1 MFAERLRRG
10 TPTPP
15 LVAVIEPVEPD
26 LLRAFIAHYRDT
38 VQVREF
44 HLGFHFT
51 EDAPASVRE
60 ELISV
65 CEELIG
71 PPVVISR
78 GPWHETVHSEL
89 RDHLRARAGAGW
101 HVIADVDEFHDYPV
115 PLTELIDAAE
125 NAGSPIVGG
134 LLLDRVSEDGSM
146 RPWSAEKGLDQSY
159 PLGGYLTPGL
169 MGGNPGKIVAAHS
182 SVRLGLGSHRSLDE
196 SPVNRPLVP
205 VHHFTW
211 RAGVLED
218 LRRRVAKYTTGEWRE
233 TGPWIRNEVSAL
245 LRHVESRDNRIDV
258 ADKRFGLRPTAFG
271 EIPEGWDEDSVKLL
285 DDAMGVCDED
295 TWSTVQAP
303 IPNS

>member
-146 RPWSAEKGLDQSY
+146 RPWSPEKGLDQSY

-196 SPVNRPLVP
+196 FPVNRPLVP
-205 VHHFTW
+205 GSWRTGDVGSPNPRPGSGARPGPGSGTRFPRCSATW
-211 RAGVLED
+211 SRG
-218 LRRRVAKYTTGEWRE
+218 TTASTWP
-233 TGPWIRNEVSAL
+233 TSASACAPPL
-245 LRHVESRDNRIDV
+245 
-258 ADKRFGLRPTAFG
+258 
-271 EIPEGWDEDSVKLL
+271 SVKSPK
-285 DDAMGVCDED
+285 GG
-295 TWSTVQAP
+295 TRTP
-303 IPNS
+303 